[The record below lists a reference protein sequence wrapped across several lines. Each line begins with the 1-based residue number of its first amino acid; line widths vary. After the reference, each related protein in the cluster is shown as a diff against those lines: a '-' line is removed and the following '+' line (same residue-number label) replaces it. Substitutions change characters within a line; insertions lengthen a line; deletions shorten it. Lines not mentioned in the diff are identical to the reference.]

1 MHNLT
6 VLLTVASLWLV
17 SAVTPGP
24 NSVLVLR
31 VSVVRSRDAGLRAVA
46 GIGLGTCI
54 WGLSGFFGVHALFL
68 AAPLLYWVFR
78 VCGGLYL
85 IYFGLRLLWKSC
97 RPEEAMAVGPRGSAS
112 GLTWGPFRLGLVTSL
127 SNPNSALSVA
137 SLFAATMPSRAPVGL
152 GLATVVTMMA
162 ISLGW
167 YGLMACLLTTRWVG
181 AAERRLRRTVDRIAG
196 PIFVLFGARLV
207 LQR

>member
-6 VLLTVASLWLV
+6 ILLTVASLWLV

-24 NSVLVLR
+24 NAVLVLR

-68 AAPLLYWVFR
+68 AAPLLYRVFR
-78 VCGGLYL
+78 ICGGLYL

-97 RPEEAMAVGPRGSAS
+97 RPEEAMAIGPRGPAS
-112 GLTWGPFRLGLVTSL
+112 
-127 SNPNSALSVA
+127 
-137 SLFAATMPSRAPVGL
+137 
-152 GLATVVTMMA
+152 
-162 ISLGW
+162 
-167 YGLMACLLTTRWVG
+167 
-181 AAERRLRRTVDRIAG
+181 
-196 PIFVLFGARLV
+196 
-207 LQR
+207 